1 MKKAEL
7 QQYLTEKGVAWDAGD
22 SDIYA
27 SVESKR
33 VDKQQ

>member
-7 QQYLTEKGVAWDAGD
+7 QQYLTEEGVAWDAGD
-22 SDIYA
+22 SAGYA
-27 SVESKR
+27 SVESTR